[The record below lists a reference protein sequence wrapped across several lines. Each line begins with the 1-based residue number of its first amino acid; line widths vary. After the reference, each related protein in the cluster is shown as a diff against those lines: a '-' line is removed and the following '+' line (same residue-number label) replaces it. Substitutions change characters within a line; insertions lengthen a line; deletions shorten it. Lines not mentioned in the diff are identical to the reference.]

1 MDTTAATRNPDSA
14 SLEKMSPTGVHI
26 EHGKT
31 NSHEPS
37 THSSSNP
44 EDIDEEEEFRKR
56 EAAVVFKL
64 DCFIAP
70 VMMLLMLIS
79 YLDRGNV
86 SSSKTPLYTCDK
98 GENGTKMQ
106 LQYSHGIIYC
116 LSPIL
121 WVNFWLTCEFHT
133 IDRSVSLQRRDWRRI
148 LD

>member
-1 MDTTAATRNPDSA
+1 MDTTAATSNPGFD

-44 EDIDEEEEFRKR
+44 EDMDEEEEFRKR

-70 VMMLLMLIS
+70 VMMLLMLTS

-86 SSSKTPLYTCDK
+86 SSSKPPYIPVIKGKRNKDSTAIFPTELYTIFNTM
-98 GENGTKMQ
+98 GELLAN
-106 LQYSHGIIYC
+106 
-116 LSPIL
+116 
-121 WVNFWLTCEFHT
+121 V
-133 IDRSVSLQRRDWRRI
+133 
-148 LD
+148 